1 MSSTRRSARRSR
13 PSWKKADL
21 IKFARLHA
29 TSADSAAL
37 LEQAERLVRAQA
49 PEPVEAG
56 REMNLFGVTFALPW
70 ALWLLA
76 LIPLLAW
83 LKGKFGGTPG
93 IVFSST
99 QTLRSIGVRR
109 RSRAG
114 DLLTALALAA
124 FAAFVIALARPQL
137 GKTITRTQASGIDI
151 MLTMD
156 VSGSMQAEDFTI
168 GGQRA
173 NRLEAVKRV
182 AQQFIEQR
190 PNDRIGILAF
200 AGRPYLVSPLTLDH
214 DWLIQNLDR
223 VQLGLVEDGTA
234 IGSALAMA
242 ENRLKDKP
250 GKTKI
255 IVLLTDGSNNAGKV
269 LPLTA
274 AEAAKALGIRIYT
287 IGTGTRGFAP
297 VPVTTPFGQTI
308 YQNMPVDIDEDML
321 KKIADLGRG
330 EYFRATD
337 TRSLEEIFGEIDKL
351 EKTKIEVE
359 KITQY
364 RDLFPW
370 FLVAGVSLL
379 TLEILASQTI
389 WRRLP

>member
-1 MSSTRRSARRSR
+1 MT
-13 PSWKKADL
+13 
-21 IKFARLHA
+21 F
-29 TSADSAAL
+29 
-37 LEQAERLVRAQA
+37 
-49 PEPVEAG
+49 
-56 REMNLFGVTFALPW
+56 FGITFALPW
-70 ALWLLA
+70 ALWLLL

-93 IVFSST
+93 VVFSST

-114 DLLTALALAA
+114 DLLTALTLAA
-124 FAAFVIALARPQL
+124 FAALVIALARPQL
-137 GKTITRTQASGIDI
+137 GRTITRTQASGIDI
-151 MLTMD
+151 MLAMD

-182 AQQFIEQR
+182 AQQFIDQR
-190 PNDRIGILAF
+190 PNDRIGIVAF

-214 DWLIQNLDR
+214 DWLVRNLDR

-269 LPLTA
+269 MPLTA
-274 AEAAKALGIRIYT
+274 AEAAKALGMRIYT
-287 IGTGTRGFAP
+287 IGTGTRGYAP

-321 KKIADLGRG
+321 KKIASTAGG

-337 TRSLEEIFGEIDKL
+337 TRTLEDIFGEIDKL

-359 KITQY
+359 KIAQY